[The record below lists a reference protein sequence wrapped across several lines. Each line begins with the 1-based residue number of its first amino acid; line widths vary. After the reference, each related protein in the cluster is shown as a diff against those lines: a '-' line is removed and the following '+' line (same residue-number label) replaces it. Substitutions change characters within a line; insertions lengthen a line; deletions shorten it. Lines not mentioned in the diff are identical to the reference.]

1 MVFGVTAEIADFGR
15 IIESCSCNNKCRPNA
30 NSDFDFLERLAS
42 VEIQIPIACLDL
54 STYRRAMGQQ
64 HRARAKRK
72 RRRAYLQRKKA
83 SLRATRRERAKPRTM
98 KQRLTV
104 E

>member
-1 MVFGVTAEIADFGR
+1 M
-15 IIESCSCNNKCRPNA
+15 
-30 NSDFDFLERLAS
+30 
-42 VEIQIPIACLDL
+42 QIPISIFWNDWHPLEFKFGIAYLDV

-83 SLRATRRERAKPRTM
+83 SLRATRRERAKPRAM
-98 KQRLTV
+98 KQPLTV
-104 E
+104 G

>member
-1 MVFGVTAEIADFGR
+1 M
-15 IIESCSCNNKCRPNA
+15 
-30 NSDFDFLERLAS
+30 
-42 VEIQIPIACLDL
+42 QIPISISWNDWRPLEFKIRIACLDV

-83 SLRATRRERAKPRTM
+83 SLRATHRERAKPRAM
-98 KQRLTV
+98 KQPLTV

>member
-1 MVFGVTAEIADFGR
+1 MVLGVTPEIADFGR
-15 IIESCSCNNKCRPNA
+15 IIECALVTTNA
-30 NSDFDFLERLAS
+30 AQMQIPIFLERLAS
-42 VEIQIPIACLDL
+42 VGIQIRIACLDF

-83 SLRATRRERAKPRTM
+83 SLRATHRERSNPKTI
-98 KQRLTV
+98 KQPVRL